1 MPLPILQ
8 LGIRIAEKMQLLP
21 TPTHNKGSVDYCTA
35 KSLALSQ
42 FTEISHATFFLQ
54 GARNAHKILLGIFH
68 DVTINVARTALPS
81 SIFWDVS
88 AVGRAASL
96 PGFRVPLIGIPFT

>member
-1 MPLPILQ
+1 
-8 LGIRIAEKMQLLP
+8 MQLLP
-21 TPTHNKGSVDYCTA
+21 IPTHKNKGSVDCCMA
-35 KSLALSQ
+35 KSLALNQ
-42 FTEISHATFFLQ
+42 FTEISRATFFLH
-54 GARNAHKILLGIFH
+54 GAQNAHKILPGIVH
-68 DVTINVARTALPS
+68 SITINVARAALPS